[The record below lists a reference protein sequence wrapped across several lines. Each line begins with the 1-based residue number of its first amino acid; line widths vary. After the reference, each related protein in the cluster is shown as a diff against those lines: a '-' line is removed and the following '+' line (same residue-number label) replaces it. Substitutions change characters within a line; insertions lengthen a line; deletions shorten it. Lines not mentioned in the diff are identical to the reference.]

1 MAGCGQRCPAC
12 PSGSRSRDT
21 GVIRTPPRVR
31 HGAFACS
38 LPRRYLVKRL
48 MRQIGT
54 LSLRLNSDSELPEV
68 ESAGFHRGSFGGTGS
83 GVADEHVGAGPAGD
97 GHESGFGAA
106 CGEPAVR
113 RGVPQPVGT
122 EALDAGAHGS
132 ASQRA
137 REAFAAELL
146 AAIAQPESGEGGEGM
161 PLAFAEVPQER
172 LGGGLA
178 DRDAPTAPAFAATDR
193 DQATDDVDVVE
204 LEVDHLAGADR
215 GLEHEPDDGFVAA
228 MVQGVLG
235 VGRGVGQCAGRD
247 EGAELVVGLRLHDR
261 RFDTGALTPGNG
273 SVWISPPA
281 VSQEAKRRTAS
292 CRMRAVPGARRR
304 RAGRRSTG

>member
-12 PSGSRSRDT
+12 PVRSSVPGHGRHPARRQECGTGPLRAHSPADT
-21 GVIRTPPRVR
+21 
-31 HGAFACS
+31 
-38 LPRRYLVKRL
+38 LVKRL
-48 MRQIGT
+48 TRQMGT

-97 GHESGFGAA
+97 GHESGLGAA

-146 AAIAQPESGEGGEGM
+146 AAIGQPESGEGGGGQQHDVCRQR
-161 PLAFAEVPQER
+161 PARLAGRQGVHDPRGAVAA
-172 LGGGLA
+172 GLNP
-178 DRDAPTAPAFAATDR
+178 DVAPTSDPA
-193 DQATDDVDVVE
+193 
-204 LEVDHLAGADR
+204 
-215 GLEHEPDDGFVAA
+215 
-228 MVQGVLG
+228 
-235 VGRGVGQCAGRD
+235 
-247 EGAELVVGLRLHDR
+247 
-261 RFDTGALTPGNG
+261 
-273 SVWISPPA
+273 
-281 VSQEAKRRTAS
+281 
-292 CRMRAVPGARRR
+292 AVPGSTSSKVVSIITSSRRSGAARPASCSRTTTRPPCSLRSGWLQTAVRCLRRR
-304 RAGRRSTG
+304 